1 MLADPLRFAPAAT
14 LAELDGVSAGEVDLT
29 RWQGPIV
36 ADHAAAALTRFAA
49 PAGEGV
55 FHDGLAWGRDV
66 PAPAVADLRQVVPG
80 DPSPDGVG
88 TLEIARGIEV
98 GHIFQLGRKY
108 SETMNARVADDQGHD
123 QAVAMGCYGIGVSRI
138 VAAAI
143 EQHHDDRGICWPA
156 AIAPFDLA
164 LLPVHYARSERVRA
178 AAQTLYETLMAAGLS
193 VLLDDR
199 GLRPGV
205 MFAEMELIGVPHRL
219 VLSERG
225 LDAGEIEYQGRRDAE
240 ATLIPLA
247 DAPGWLQRRLRPDD

>member
-1 MLADPLRFAPAAT
+1 
-14 LAELDGVSAGEVDLT
+14 
-29 RWQGPIV
+29 
-36 ADHAAAALTRFAA
+36 
-49 PAGEGV
+49 
-55 FHDGLAWGRDV
+55 
-66 PAPAVADLRQVVPG
+66 
-80 DPSPDGVG
+80 
-88 TLEIARGIEV
+88 
-98 GHIFQLGRKY
+98 
-108 SETMNARVADDQGHD
+108 
-123 QAVAMGCYGIGVSRI
+123 
-138 VAAAI
+138 
-143 EQHHDDRGICWPA
+143 
-156 AIAPFDLA
+156 
-164 LLPVHYARSERVRA
+164 VRA